1 MKINK
6 GQLQEALAIV
16 KPGLAIKELLEQS
29 TSFAFLGNRVATYN
43 DEISISHP
51 VKGLDFRGAIKAEEL
66 YGLLSKLNEEEI
78 RIKFKKNELLL
89 SCGKVE
95 AGLKLEEEIILPVE
109 DEIGKIK
116 KWKKISNPVQLIKHM
131 EFAMRTCS
139 NDMSQVKLTCICIRK
154 NGLIQ
159 GSDGFRLV
167 QCKGEEMS
175 VPDFLISAT
184 LVSNI
189 ATIMPVEISSNE
201 TWVHFRNKE
210 KTIISCRM
218 VNVEYVEQKVINR
231 ILKMSSSSAIEFPE
245 KIEHMV
251 DRLKTFAKRDYIF
264 DEQIQVTMIDGQMT
278 MKAEADITK
287 SWVKERAKVNFKGEI
302 SFAVTPAVFSDIL
315 KETKSCILSDDKC
328 KAKFVAKD
336 GSWEYMIM
344 LRID

>member
-16 KPGLAIKELLEQS
+16 KPGLATKELLEQS

-51 VKGLDFRGAIKAEEL
+51 VEGLDFRGAIKAEEL

-78 RIKFKKNELLL
+78 KIKFKKTELLL

-116 KWKKISNPVQLIKHM
+116 KWKKIPNPEQFIKHM

-139 NDMSQVKLTCICIRK
+139 NDMSQVKLTCVCVCK
-154 NGLIQ
+154 NGYVQ
-159 GSDGFRLV
+159 GSDGYRLV
-167 QCKGEEMS
+167 QCKGEKLPIS
-175 VPDFLISAT
+175 DFLIPAI

-189 ATIMPVEISSNE
+189 ATIAPIEISAND
-201 TWVHFRNKE
+201 TWIHFRNKE

-218 VNVEYVEQKVINR
+218 VDVEYVEQKVINR
-231 ILKMSSSSAIEFPE
+231 VLKMNSSNDIEFPE
-245 KIEHMV
+245 KIESML

-264 DEQIQVTMIDGQMT
+264 DEQIEVILSEGQML
-278 MKAEADITK
+278 MKATADVTK
-287 SWVKERAKVNFKGEI
+287 SWVKEKAKVNFKGEI
-302 SFAVTPAVFSDIL
+302 TFSVTPAVFSDIL
-315 KETKSCILSDDKC
+315 KDTKFCSLNDDQT
-328 KAKFVAKD
+328 KAKFIAKD
-336 GSWEYMIM
+336 KSWEYVIM
-344 LRID
+344 LRAN